1 MVRKKMQKR
10 MLLQIVLTQKE
21 MQSLKNTKDM
31 LPRKRKRRKRKMKSR
46 KRNPHLVPHLTA
58 ALLQARSLKG
68 MEEKVLVI
76 ASILQ
81 QHHLSRK
88 NLRQNPLQKANE
100 VKKKVLL

>member
-1 MVRKKMQKR
+1 M
-10 MLLQIVLTQKE
+10 LTQKE
-21 MQSLKNTKDM
+21 MQNLKNTKDM
-31 LPRKRKRRKRKMKSR
+31 LPRKRKRRKGKMKSR

-68 MEEKVLVI
+68 MEEKVLVM

-81 QHHLSRK
+81 RHHLARK